1 MYTDGSSPEVVASG
15 VYENINITSQYV
27 YFNQYGASVPVYK
40 TATFGNINV
49 TTFDAAANAAA
60 ANIE

>member
-1 MYTDGSSPEVVASG
+1 ADG

-40 TATFGNINV
+40 TSTFGGVYV
-49 TTFDAAANAAA
+49 TTFDAARDAAEANMK
-60 ANIE
+60 

>member
-1 MYTDGSSPEVVASG
+1 MYTDGSNPEVVASG

-40 TATFGNINV
+40 TSTLGNVYV
-49 TTFDAAANAAA
+49 TTFDAARDAAA
-60 ANIE
+60 ANMN